1 MALYEDIVLFCK
13 KELNIP
19 QDILISIEQ
28 EDLSEDNVHG
38 WTTDSAEDDEYDIEI
53 DTRLGFKE
61 AILTVCHEMVHVQ
74 QLHEN
79 RELDEN
85 EAYEKESILYKK
97 YMGNYIKIPNTPEY
111 NSWLMLKNKLLAN

>member
-1 MALYEDIVLFCK
+1 MALLEDVVIFCK

-19 QDILISIEQ
+19 DEILVSLVT
-28 EDLSEDNVHG
+28 EDLSEDNVKG

-53 DTRLGFKE
+53 DTHLGFKE
-61 AILTVCHEMVHVQ
+61 SIITVCHEMVHVQ

-85 EAYEKESILYKK
+85 EAYEKEEILYRK
-97 YMGNYIKIPNTPEY
+97 YI
-111 NSWLMLKNKLLAN
+111 NSSQ

>member
-1 MALYEDIVLFCK
+1 MALLEDVVIFCK

-19 QDILISIEQ
+19 DEILVSLET
-28 EDLSEDNVHG
+28 EDLSEDNVKG

-53 DTRLGFKE
+53 DTHLGFKE
-61 AILTVCHEMVHVQ
+61 AIITVCHEMVHVQ

-85 EAYEKESILYKK
+85 EAYEKEEMLYKK
-97 YMGNYIKIPNTPEY
+97 YI
-111 NSWLMLKNKLLAN
+111 NSSQ

>member
-1 MALYEDIVLFCK
+1 MYGGAAMALLEDVVIFCK

-19 QDILISIEQ
+19 DEILVSLET
-28 EDLSEDNVHG
+28 EDLSEDNVKG

-53 DTRLGFKE
+53 DTHLGFKE
-61 AILTVCHEMVHVQ
+61 SIITVCHEMVHVQ

-85 EAYEKESILYKK
+85 EAYEKEEILYRK
-97 YMGNYIKIPNTPEY
+97 YI
-111 NSWLMLKNKLLAN
+111 NSSQ

>member
-1 MALYEDIVLFCK
+1 MALLEDIVDFCK

-19 QDILISIEQ
+19 QEVLISVEV
-28 EDLSEDNVHG
+28 EDISEDNVKG

-61 AILTVCHEMVHVQ
+61 TILTVCHEMVHVL
-74 QLHEN
+74 QLHEK

-85 EAYEKESILYKK
+85 EAYEKEELLYRK
-97 YMGNYIKIPNTPEY
+97 YIN
-111 NSWLMLKNKLLAN
+111 NSQ

>member
-1 MALYEDIVLFCK
+1 MALLEDIVDFCK

-19 QDILISIEQ
+19 QEVLISVEV
-28 EDLSEDNVHG
+28 EDISEDNVKG

-61 AILTVCHEMVHVQ
+61 TILTVCHEMVHVL
-74 QLHEN
+74 QLHEK

-85 EAYEKESILYKK
+85 EAYEKESNLYKR
-97 YMGNYIKIPNTPEY
+97 YIN
-111 NSWLMLKNKLLAN
+111 NSQ

>member
-1 MALYEDIVLFCK
+1 MALLEDVVIFCK

-19 QDILISIEQ
+19 DEILVSLET
-28 EDLSEDNVHG
+28 EDLSEDNVKG

-53 DTRLGFKE
+53 DTHLGFKE
-61 AILTVCHEMVHVQ
+61 SIITVCHEMVHVQ

-85 EAYEKESILYKK
+85 EAYEKESILYK
-97 YMGNYIKIPNTPEY
+97 NYIN
-111 NSWLMLKNKLLAN
+111 NSQ

>member
-1 MALYEDIVLFCK
+1 MALLEDVVVFCK

-19 QDILISIEQ
+19 DEILVSLET
-28 EDLSEDNVHG
+28 EDLSEDNVKG

-53 DTRLGFKE
+53 DTHLGFKE
-61 AILTVCHEMVHVQ
+61 SIITVCHEMVHVQ

-85 EAYEKESILYKK
+85 EAYEKEEILYRK
-97 YMGNYIKIPNTPEY
+97 YI
-111 NSWLMLKNKLLAN
+111 NSSQ

>member
-1 MALYEDIVLFCK
+1 MALLEDVVIFCK

-19 QDILISIEQ
+19 DEILVSLET
-28 EDLSEDNVHG
+28 EDLSEDNVKG

-53 DTRLGFKE
+53 DTHLGFKE
-61 AILTVCHEMVHVQ
+61 SIITVCHEMVHVQ

-85 EAYEKESILYKK
+85 EAYEKEEILYRK
-97 YMGNYIKIPNTPEY
+97 YI
-111 NSWLMLKNKLLAN
+111 NSSQ

>member
-1 MALYEDIVLFCK
+1 MALYEDIITFCK

-19 QDILISIEQ
+19 QDVLVSIEQ
-28 EDLSEDNVHG
+28 EDLSEDSVKG
-38 WTTDSAEDDEYDIEI
+38 WAIDSAEDDEYDIEI

-85 EAYEKESILYKK
+85 EACEKEELLYTK
-97 YMGNYIKIPNTPEY
+97 YIN
-111 NSWLMLKNKLLAN
+111 NS

>member
-1 MALYEDIVLFCK
+1 MALLKDIVDFCK
-13 KELNIP
+13 KELHIP
-19 QDILISIEQ
+19 QDILVSVERD
-28 EDLSEDNVHG
+28 DLSEDNVKG

-61 AILTVCHEMVHVQ
+61 TILTVCHEMVHVQ

-85 EAYEKESILYKK
+85 EAYEKELILYKK
-97 YMGNYIKIPNTPEY
+97 YM
-111 NSWLMLKNKLLAN
+111 KLI

>member
-1 MALYEDIVLFCK
+1 MALLEDVVIFCK

-19 QDILISIEQ
+19 DEILVSLET
-28 EDLSEDNVHG
+28 EDLSEDNVKG

-53 DTRLGFKE
+53 DTHLGFKE
-61 AILTVCHEMVHVQ
+61 SIITVCHEMVHVQ

-85 EAYEKESILYKK
+85 EAYEKEEMLYKK
-97 YMGNYIKIPNTPEY
+97 
-111 NSWLMLKNKLLAN
+111 

>member
-1 MALYEDIVLFCK
+1 MALLEDIVDFCK

-19 QDILISIEQ
+19 QEILVSVEVEDI
-28 EDLSEDNVHG
+28 SEDNVKG

-53 DTRLGFKE
+53 DTRLSFKE
-61 AILTVCHEMVHVQ
+61 TILTVCHEMVHVQ

-85 EAYEKESILYKK
+85 EAYEKESILYK
-97 YMGNYIKIPNTPEY
+97 NYIGDRHE
-111 NSWLMLKNKLLAN
+111 